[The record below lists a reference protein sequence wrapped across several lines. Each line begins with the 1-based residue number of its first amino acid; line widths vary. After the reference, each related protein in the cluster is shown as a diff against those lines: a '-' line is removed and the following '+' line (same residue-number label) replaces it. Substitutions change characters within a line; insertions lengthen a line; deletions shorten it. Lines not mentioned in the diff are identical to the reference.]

1 MFSFATRKRSVNEAI
16 NSRKDEDETI
26 FNENN
31 AKNKRVL
38 SSQNKNIVLN
48 YVAVERNKESSSE
61 VIASEYSEKVI
72 LYGYLIVS
80 IFDLHL

>member
-16 NSRKDEDETI
+16 NNRKEEETNFI
-26 FNENN
+26 ENNEN
-31 AKNKRVL
+31 NKRVL

-61 VIASEYSEKVI
+61 VITSEYSEKVT

-80 IFDLHL
+80 IF